1 MMNVITNISGR
12 NLEQQ
17 LIPWIIILKCLQNSL
32 GWKKQLYQDG
42 ILERRIPFFLLVRTG
57 LKTVVEFIGLKTT
70 LYLQLYAIA
79 NTLIEDIKSK
89 STKLCKAA
97 SQISLRKG
105 WRSSRQALQSLTMCA
120 NMVKS
125 RSIR

>member
-32 GWKKQLYQDG
+32 GWKEQLYQDG
-42 ILERRIPFFLLVRTG
+42 ISERRIPFFLLVHTG